1 MRLRLLLRIAAN
13 GITRKMAQF
22 VVNSFNPEDM
32 NMCLP
37 KAYIDI
43 TPALVHNL
51 LEIPLGG
58 KDIHLSLIHI

>member
-32 NMCLP
+32 KMHLP
-37 KAYIDI
+37 KGNIDI
-43 TPALVHNL
+43 APALVHDL
-51 LEIPLGG
+51 LGIPLGG
-58 KDIHLSLIHI
+58 KDIYNID